1 MGFGKTRPTL
11 PILSLKL
18 RRFHHVLNFRPPFGQ
33 LVHHLVN
40 NVDEYPVGGGSP
52 LLATL
57 MKAVKASVAPSREG
71 MRLLRIPN
79 PPPSRSWD

>member
-40 NVDEYPVGGGSP
+40 NVDEYPVGG
-52 LLATL
+52 
-57 MKAVKASVAPSREG
+57 
-71 MRLLRIPN
+71 
-79 PPPSRSWD
+79 DD